1 LWVIVA
7 FTVIQQVESQ
17 LIQPLIT
24 RAAVSLPPAL
34 LIFTFVAFGTIYGA
48 TGVLV
53 AAPLTVVIFVFVK
66 KLYIRQTLNEETSV
80 PGEGEKGS
88 A

>member
-34 LIFTFVAFGTIYGA
+34 LIFTFVAFGTIYGV

-66 KLYIRQTLNEETSV
+66 KLYIRQTLKEETSV
-80 PGEGEKGS
+80 PGEGEKGP